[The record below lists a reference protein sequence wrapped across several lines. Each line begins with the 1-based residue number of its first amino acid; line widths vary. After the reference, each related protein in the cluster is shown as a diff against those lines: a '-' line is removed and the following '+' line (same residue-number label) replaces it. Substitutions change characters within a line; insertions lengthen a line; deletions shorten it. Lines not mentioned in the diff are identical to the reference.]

1 MKKIPNKGPDM
12 MNRDPLTDEPGSH
25 PLGTGVG
32 AASMG
37 VIGAATGALG
47 GPVGAAVGA
56 VVGTVVGG
64 MMGHELAEGV
74 NPTIEDAFWRSN
86 YTRES
91 YVEPGMTFHD
101 YGPAYRAGYV
111 GYARHA
117 TRHSGD
123 FQKAEPELEK
133 DWERERG
140 ESRLQWEKA
149 RHAARAAWLRAQTA
163 NVGVQRMG
171 V

>member
-1 MKKIPNKGPDM
+1 MKTPKRKDADM

-47 GPVGAAVGA
+47 GPVGAAIGA

-64 MMGHELAEGV
+64 MMGHELAEDV
-74 NPTIEDAFWRSN
+74 NPTLEDAFWRSN
-86 YTRES
+86 YTREN

-101 YGPAYRAGYV
+101 YGPAYRV
-111 GYARHA
+111 GYMGHARHA
-117 TRHSGD
+117 ARHGGD
-123 FQKAEPELEK
+123 YHKAEPELEK
-133 DWERERG
+133 DWDRERG

-149 RHAARAAWLRAQTA
+149 RHAARAAWLRMQTA
-163 NVGVQRMG
+163 NVGVQRIG